1 MQERSWSCR
10 SRTWWFLCSPPQVYK
25 VYNVLLDVTL
35 FQRLSHFL
43 IQLQCPH
50 AWPETQRKQKPNNEL
65 KDAAQ
70 LLWHSFMTFHHEQ
83 LKKKK
88 NNFCFR
94 HWFEHERYLVAGH
107 TLLGELV
114 QVSPYGVSQ
123 EVDAFNWLTFKSLCW
138 KTCWSHDKNWGQFM
152 LKLKSYLTGLDVFL
166 QPIISNPAKC
176 GHSMLV

>member
-70 LLWHSFMTFHHEQ
+70 LLWHSYDISSWTI
-83 LKKKK
+83 KKKK
-88 NNFCFR
+88 KQ
-94 HWFEHERYLVAGH
+94 LLLP
-107 TLLGELV
+107 TLIW
-114 QVSPYGVSQ
+114 
-123 EVDAFNWLTFKSLCW
+123 AWLLPRR
-138 KTCWSHDKNWGQFM
+138 WSHTAGRVGSSESIWSFSGSWCVQLIDFQKPVLENM
-152 LKLKSYLTGLDVFL
+152 LITWQELRSVYVKVEVLPHRPWCVPSANHL
-166 QPIISNPAKC
+166 
-176 GHSMLV
+176 

>member
-50 AWPETQRKQKPNNEL
+50 AWPQTQRKQKPNNEL

-83 LKKKK
+83 LKKNKK
-88 NNFCFR
+88 TSASDIDLSMNVTSSLVTHCWES
-94 HWFEHERYLVAGH
+94 WFKWVHMEFLRKLMRSIDWLSKACVGKHADHMTR
-107 TLLGELV
+107 T
-114 QVSPYGVSQ
+114 
-123 EVDAFNWLTFKSLCW
+123 EVSLC
-138 KTCWSHDKNWGQFM
+138 
-152 LKLKSYLTGLDVFL
+152 
-166 QPIISNPAKC
+166 
-176 GHSMLV
+176 